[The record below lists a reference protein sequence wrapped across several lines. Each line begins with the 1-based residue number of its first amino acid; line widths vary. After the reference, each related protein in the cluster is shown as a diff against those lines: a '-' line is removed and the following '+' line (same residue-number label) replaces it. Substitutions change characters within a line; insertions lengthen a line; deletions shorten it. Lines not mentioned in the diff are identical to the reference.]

1 VPQKL
6 PRFYLHQ
13 QKAEDEQR
21 LVKILLKADVVDE
34 APRLVNGADGH
45 NWERRR
51 GLPLIPKGVRGT
63 MPGTDPLGAL
73 LRSRTGDGDGDGR

>member
-6 PRFYLHQ
+6 PRFYLRQ
-13 QKAEDEQR
+13 QKAEDEHR
-21 LVKILLKADVVDE
+21 LAKIVLEADVVDE

-51 GLPLIPKGVRGT
+51 GLPLISKGVRGRCRV
-63 MPGTDPLGAL
+63 PIRLE
-73 LRSRTGDGDGDGR
+73 RCSRRRTGDGDGR